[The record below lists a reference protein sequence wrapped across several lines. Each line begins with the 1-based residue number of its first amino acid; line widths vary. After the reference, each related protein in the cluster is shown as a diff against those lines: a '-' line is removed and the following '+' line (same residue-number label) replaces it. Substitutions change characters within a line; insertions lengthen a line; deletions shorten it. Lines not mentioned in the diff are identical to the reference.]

1 MSSRIQSP
9 YASIDIGA
17 GEGVLNDLLPGQRRQ
32 DSADANIEH
41 HYKSNLTW
49 TNILE
54 HEECPYLS
62 IQ

>member
-1 MSSRIQSP
+1 MSSSIQSP

-17 GEGVLNDLLPGQRRQ
+17 DEGVLNDLLPGQRRQ
-32 DSADANIEH
+32 DSADE
-41 HYKSNLTW
+41 SNLTW